1 MPTNNYDKVSNED
14 IGYWGNRIGSEYMDL
29 AKNLY
34 NKNINSEI
42 SNSSLDHA
50 MLLSFLL
57 IRKSQDKIRIFTKK
71 MNETFFR
78 NPEIRREIEH
88 AIERDVEISIVVSC
102 DVEDSFSEFKNKKG
116 ITIHKLNQE
125 SDIKNHFL
133 LSDNTSF
140 RIEEQHTDKDI
151 SEGLI
156 KGFANFNDPALVA
169 KISNIYDNILLRDS
183 EEVS

>member
-1 MPTNNYDKVSNED
+1 MWFITWLNSVVRVFYLKCSFLKKLVKMPTNNYDKVSNED

-78 NPEIRREIEH
+78 NPEIRREI
-88 AIERDVEISIVVSC
+88 
-102 DVEDSFSEFKNKKG
+102 
-116 ITIHKLNQE
+116 
-125 SDIKNHFL
+125 
-133 LSDNTSF
+133 
-140 RIEEQHTDKDI
+140 
-151 SEGLI
+151 
-156 KGFANFNDPALVA
+156 
-169 KISNIYDNILLRDS
+169 
-183 EEVS
+183 